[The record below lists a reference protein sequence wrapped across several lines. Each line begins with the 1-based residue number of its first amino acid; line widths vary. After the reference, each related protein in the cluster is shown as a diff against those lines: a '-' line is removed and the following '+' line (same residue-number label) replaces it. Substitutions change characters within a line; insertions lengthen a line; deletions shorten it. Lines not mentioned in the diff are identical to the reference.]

1 MKGNKGMA
9 GKALYKKLA
18 EEIGAGESV
27 LIPVILEKLA
37 NGDEARVLLATAPP
51 ATVEEISKK
60 AQISPERVLSMVGP
74 LFQKG
79 LIFMSRKEGQVRYYR
94 VRSVPQ
100 FHDSSVVALDVS
112 REVLSLWQKF
122 METEWVGYGKKIES
136 LIPKPIVRVVP
147 VNIAFETKTQI
158 LAFEDVKNI
167 VDSAKNLAV
176 TKCSCRVING
186 KCKKPL
192 EVCIQINRAADYALE
207 RGTGRKIGKEE
218 AIQLL
223 KLSEEE
229 GLVHIT
235 NNTQEVGHVICNCCQ
250 DCCMNWPLVRSG
262 MEKFVA
268 PSRFLAKVD
277 AGLCSGCETCKE
289 RCFFE
294 AISLLDDKAVIDS
307 QKCMGCGLCMVTCP
321 TEAIG
326 LKEVREVVNSIPS

>member
-1 MKGNKGMA
+1 MIEKT
-9 GKALYKKLA
+9 LYQKIAK
-18 EEIGAGESV
+18 EIGAGDSV
-27 LIPVILEKLA
+27 LISIILQKLM
-37 NGDEARVLLATAPP
+37 DEEEARVVLAAAPP

-60 AQISPERVLSMVGP
+60 TGIPPEQISDMLRL
-74 LFQKG
+74 LFRNG
-79 LIFMSRKEGQVRYYR
+79 LIFFSRKGGITRYYR
-94 VRSVPQ
+94 ARTVGQ
-100 FHDSSVVALDVS
+100 LHDSTAVSLDAS
-112 REVLSLWQKF
+112 REVLNLWKEY
-122 METEWVGYGKKIES
+122 MEKEWVGYGKKIES
-136 LIPKPIVRVVP
+136 LIPQPIVRVVP
-147 VNIAFETKTQI
+147 VNISFEPKTQI

-176 TKCSCRVING
+176 TKCSCRVIDG

-207 RGTGRKIGKEE
+207 RGTGRKIGREE
-218 AIQLL
+218 AIRLL

-262 MEKFVA
+262 IKKFVA
-268 PSRFLAKVD
+268 PSRFLATVD
-277 AGLCSGCETCKE
+277 AELCSGCETCKE

-294 AISLLDDKAVIDS
+294 AISFWDDKAKVDS

-326 LKEVREVVNSIPS
+326 LKEVRKINSIPS